1 METAT
6 ATETPPAPAETPAEG
21 EAAPAEGEKPPE
33 TPIFSFDAITLP
45 EGMTLPDDAKASFTE
60 IVTKNGISTEAAQ
73 AMMDLYAKQAGGA
86 AAAQTEA
93 WKTMNEGWQ
102 AEVKADPEIGKDKYA
117 GTLQTIAKVMDD
129 PKLAPPGLKE
139 AFNLTGA
146 GNHPAVVKFVYNLA
160 KLATEGG
167 RHVSG
172 AAAPTVKPPE
182 NLGDA
187 LYGASGPLNTTM
199 GR

>member
-6 ATETPPAPAETPAEG
+6 ATETPPAPAEPPAEKSAE
-21 EAAPAEGEKPPE
+21 EAKPPEGEKPAE
-33 TPIFSFDAITLP
+33 FSFDAIKLP

-73 AMMDLYAKQAGGA
+73 AMMDLYAKQVGGI
-86 AAAQTEA
+86 AAAQAEV
-93 WKTMNEGWQ
+93 WKTTNETWQ
-102 AEVKADPEIGKDKYA
+102 AEVKADKDIGGDKYA
-117 GTLQTIAKVMDD
+117 ATLQTIAKVMAD

-146 GNHPAVVKFVYNLA
+146 GNNPAVVKFVYNLA
-160 KLATEGG
+160 KIATESG

-172 AAAPTVKPPE
+172 TAAPTVKPPE

-187 LYGASGPLNTTM
+187 LYGSAGPLNTTM